1 VSGGAGAGMRRLEGK
16 VAIVT
21 GAGKGI
27 GRGIAR
33 RFAREGASVVV
44 AEMDDDA
51 GRRVA
56 SELEAL
62 GGRGSFIHS
71 NVSKKSDVQAAV
83 SATLER
89 FGRIDVLVNNAITV
103 SPNVLLEEKRD
114 EHLEATLAVGL
125 WAVWWGMHA
134 VFPTMRAQRGG
145 RIINFHSIDADAGA
159 WFHADYNATK
169 GAVAA
174 LTRSAAAEWA
184 RFNIL
189 VNAVAPIAAS
199 HYYEG
204 MVEQNPG
211 LAEAVRHMI
220 PLGRIG
226 DVEDDIAPTVAFLAS
241 DDSKFVTGS
250 ILPVDGGLHMPRM
263 NTKPPGISGG

>member
-1 VSGGAGAGMRRLEGK
+1 MSESRGIGMRRLEGK

-21 GAGKGI
+21 GGGKGI
-27 GRGIAR
+27 GRGISR

-44 AEMDDDA
+44 AELDDEA
-51 GRRVA
+51 GRSVA
-56 SELEAL
+56 SELEGL
-62 GGRGSFIHS
+62 GGRGLFVRTD
-71 NVSKKSDVQAAV
+71 VSKKADVHAAV
-83 SATLER
+83 SASLDR

-103 SPNVLLEEKRD
+103 SPNVLLEEKSD
-114 EHLEATLAVGL
+114 AHLEATLAVGL
-125 WAVWWGMHA
+125 WSVWWGMHA
-134 VFPTMRAQRGG
+134 VFPAMRAQGAG
-145 RIINFHSIDADAGA
+145 RIINFYSIDADAGA
-159 WFHADYNATK
+159 WFHADYNAAK

-204 MVEQNPG
+204 MVKANPG
-211 LAEAVRHMI
+211 IAEAVRHMI
-220 PLGRIG
+220 PLGRVG
-226 DVEDDIAPTVAFLAS
+226 DVEDDVAPTVAFLAS

-250 ILPVDGGLHMPRM
+250 ILPVDGGMHMPRM
-263 NTKPPGISGG
+263 NTKPPGIGAA